1 MADNR
6 SFMDVVSKICEKYSD
21 YEINDEQAVALVERA
36 HERFLSDNEHIST
49 ESVTS
54 SNNSEYNKVVDAICE
69 KFNDD
74 DIDASQAV
82 ALMEKA
88 IDTYLN

>member
-1 MADNR
+1 MTDNK
-6 SFMDVVSKICEKYSD
+6 SFMNVVSKICEKYSES
-21 YEINDEQAVALVERA
+21 EINDDQAVTLVEKA
-36 HERFLSDNEHIST
+36 YERFVSDDEYVST
-49 ESVTS
+49 EGVTS
-54 SNNSEYNKVVDAICE
+54 SDNSEYNKVIDAICE

-88 IDTYLN
+88 IDTYL

>member
-1 MADNR
+1 MTDNK
-6 SFMDVVSKICEKYSD
+6 SFMNVVSKICEKYSD
-21 YEINDEQAVALVERA
+21 YEITDEQAVALVERA
-36 HERFLSDNEHIST
+36 HERFLSDNEYIST

-54 SNNSEYNKVVDAICE
+54 SNNSEYNKVIDAICE

-74 DIDASQAV
+74 EIKAPQAV

>member
-1 MADNR
+1 MAYNK
-6 SFMDVVSKICEKYSD
+6 SFMNVVSKICEKYSEN
-21 YEINDEQAVALVERA
+21 EINDDQAVALVEKA
-36 HERFLSDNEHIST
+36 HERFLSDNEYIST
-49 ESVTS
+49 ESATS

-74 DIDASQAV
+74 DINASQAV

>member
-36 HERFLSDNEHIST
+36 HERFVSDNGYIST
-49 ESVTS
+49 ESVT

>member
-1 MADNR
+1 MTDNK
-6 SFMDVVSKICEKYSD
+6 SFMNVISKICEKFND
-21 YEINDEQAVALVERA
+21 DEITDEQAVALVERA
-36 HERFLSDNEHIST
+36 HERFVSDNEHIST

-74 DIDASQAV
+74 GINASQAV
-82 ALMEKA
+82 ALMGKA

>member
-1 MADNR
+1 MTDNK

-21 YEINDEQAVALVERA
+21 YEITDEQAVALVERA
-36 HERFLSDNEHIST
+36 HERFLSDNEYIST
-49 ESVTS
+49 EGVAS
-54 SNNSEYNKVVDAICE
+54 SNNSEYNKVIDTICE

-74 DIDASQAV
+74 EITDKQAV

>member
-1 MADNR
+1 MSDNK
-6 SFMDVVSKICEKYSD
+6 SFMDVVSKICEKYSES
-21 YEINDEQAVALVERA
+21 EITDEQAVALVERA
-36 HERFLSDNEHIST
+36 HERFLSDNEYIST

-74 DIDASQAV
+74 EITDKQAV